1 MKSLIRRMAKVD
13 CKTLWII
20 SDNKNIWDAYKPPN
34 RLYVMAHTFKPFL
47 SKNFIVHIWQVV
59 KSLFCINF
67 ADFHLIL
74 METSYG
80 LKSNCPCRWLLL
92 EPYLSL
98 MTPPIC
104 LDHHLSSG
112 MAAFILS
119 LKLAI
124 ASFTLQLT
132 DDCRSYA
139 PPALHQFSLLSVRDQ

>member
-1 MKSLIRRMAKVD
+1 MAKVD
-13 CKTLWII
+13 CKSLWII

-47 SKNFIVHIWQVV
+47 SKNFSVQIV
-59 KSLFCINF
+59 KGLFCINF
-67 ADFHLIL
+67 ADFHLGL
-74 METSYG
+74 MVTSYG
-80 LKSNCPCRWLLL
+80 LKSNCPCRWWAVLLL

-98 MTPPIC
+98 MTIPKC

-112 MAAFILS
+112 VAAFILS

-139 PPALHQFSLLSVRDQ
+139 PPSSTSLMFWADVQSWKYSY